1 MLYNLKCL
9 LIFYFFTLGISAQ
22 ETLKFKNK
30 VYSASTVWN
39 FYCDEYAYSSKLKV
53 QIAKA
58 ENSAILKLSID
69 TSNENLFIGNKILIV
84 LNDGNLIY
92 CADKNMREGFG
103 EEKATYYLL
112 TNFEINQL
120 KKSDIENIRFQI
132 IGNESKFSSKTGYFS
147 ASKKQAFEEIE
158 NKIDIVKTSVDVKS
172 LFKTPTKIK

>member
-53 QIAKA
+53 QIAKS

-147 ASKKQAFEEIE
+147 ASKKQAFEENE

>member
-147 ASKKQAFEEIE
+147 ASKKQAFEENE

>member
-30 VYSASTVWN
+30 VYDASSIWN

-69 TSNENLFIGNKILIV
+69 TSNENLYIGNKILIV

-92 CADKNMREGFG
+92 CADKNIREGLSK
-103 EEKATYYLL
+103 EKATYYFL

-147 ASKKQAFEEIE
+147 ASKKQAFEENE
-158 NKIDIVKTSVDVKS
+158 NKIDIVKTSLDVKS

>member
-9 LIFYFFTLGISAQ
+9 LIFFFFSAGISAQ
-22 ETLKFKNK
+22 ETLNFKNK
-30 VYSASTVWN
+30 VYSASSVWN
-39 FYCDEYAYSSKLKV
+39 FYCEEYAYSSKLKV

-69 TSNENLFIGNKILIV
+69 TSNENLYIGNKILIV

-92 CADKNMREGFG
+92 CADKNMREGLG
-103 EEKATYYLL
+103 KEKATYYLL

-147 ASKKQAFEEIE
+147 ATKKQPLEENEIK
-158 NKIDIVKTSVDVKS
+158 NDYIKTSLEVKS
-172 LFKTPTKIK
+172 LFKSLTKIK